1 MSDEEIQKK
10 QKGADQADLLGA
22 KAPTGTLTHADTGR
36 DAVIIRTSIL
46 GILSNVL
53 LAAFKAAVGMLSN
66 SIAITLD
73 AVNNLSDAMSSVI
86 TIVGTKLSSRP
97 ADKKHPMGYGRIEY
111 LSAMIISMIVL
122 YAGIQSLVES
132 VRKIIHPQTPSYTAV
147 TLIIVAV
154 AVAVKLML
162 GSFFIKKGRD
172 VSSDSLS
179 ASGQDARNDAI
190 LSASTLVA
198 AIIFII
204 TGVSVESYLGVVI
217 SAVII
222 KSGIEML
229 RDTISEIL
237 GERVDSALAK
247 EIKQTICGF
256 QDVSGAYDLIMHNY
270 GPDKMVGSVHIEI
283 PDYYTA
289 DRIDTLTRA
298 IAQRV
303 YEKTGAILTGISIY
317 SKNIGSSEN
326 SQILEDVRHIVMENP
341 FVLQMHGFYLA
352 KEEKKM
358 QLDAVISFKAA
369 DRQAECAKIYEALHK
384 KYPDYDIHVQMDS
397 DTSD

>member
-1 MSDEEIQKK
+1 MSDKK
-10 QKGADQADLLGA
+10 MQQEQKGTDPEDLLDA

-36 DAVIIRTSIL
+36 DAVIIKTSVL
-46 GILSNVL
+46 GILANVL
-53 LAAFKAAVGMLSN
+53 LAAFKAVVGMLSS

-86 TIVGTKLSSRP
+86 TIVGTKLASRP

-122 YAGIQSLVES
+122 YAGIQSMVES
-132 VRKIIHPQTPSYTAV
+132 VRKIINPQTPSYTAI
-147 TLIIVAV
+147 TLVIVAV

-172 VSSDSLS
+172 VSSDSLT

-190 LSASTLVA
+190 LSASTLAA

-204 TGVSVESYLGVVI
+204 TGVSIESYLGVVI
-217 SAVII
+217 SLVII
-222 KSGIEML
+222 RSGIEML
-229 RDTISEIL
+229 HETISEIL
-237 GERVDSALAK
+237 GERIDSALAK
-247 EIKQTICGF
+247 KIKQTICGF
-256 QDVSGAYDLIMHNY
+256 EDVSGAYDLIMHNY

-303 YEKTGAILTGISIY
+303 YEETGAILTGISIY
-317 SKNIGSSEN
+317 SKNTGDNESS
-326 SQILEDVRHIVMENP
+326 QMLEDVRHIVMENP
-341 FVLQMHGFYLA
+341 FVLQMHGFYVER
-352 KEEKKM
+352 KEKKM

-369 DRQAECAKIYEALHK
+369 NRQAECNKIYEALHRQ
-384 KYPDYDIHVQMDS
+384 YPDYDIHIQMDS